1 MNREDVFLWAK
12 FLLDILNFFSK
23 IFLSSEKFTSYPQI
37 FRKEM
42 IAMKRNSYNHNAH
55 MKAKV
60 ATQASEA
67 DYERAMKMYKQFA
80 YVSGLILTVA
90 YALVQLF

>member
-1 MNREDVFLWAK
+1 
-12 FLLDILNFFSK
+12 
-23 IFLSSEKFTSYPQI
+23 
-37 FRKEM
+37 M

-80 YVSGLILTVA
+80 YVSGLVLTVA

>member
-1 MNREDVFLWAK
+1 
-12 FLLDILNFFSK
+12 
-23 IFLSSEKFTSYPQI
+23 
-37 FRKEM
+37 
-42 IAMKRNSYNHNAH
+42 MKRNSYNHDAH
-55 MKAKV
+55 MQAKV

-80 YVSGLILTVA
+80 YASALIVTAA